1 MHHPVTV
8 VVEFGGVNTLLL
20 LSRESRRRQ
29 DKDRIYSDM
38 SAEGRHCRP
47 KKNVLRLQSAAT
59 SKSAGSA
66 ETEIADGTNDK
77 IVKAP
82 AAQIRSPLGQG
93 GTNMTLKTAKHILL
107 IATVGGAPE
116 LLSASIMRWKPKKV
130 VFVSSDDALYEID
143 EIAPKLAEN
152 GYELDVGRYEPLLLS
167 DPQSLGQC
175 VLDMRKGLERRTHQW
190 CERGEEFGCVVD
202 FTGGTKCMSAALV
215 LVARPWTNSRLS
227 YVEGDQRDRNDV
239 GTGASGQEQVVHE
252 ENPWDSLGYQVIE
265 DSKEAFDRHS
275 FREGAQQL
283 RDALKRVSVVD
294 SRKSELNALAT
305 FMEAYDLWR
314 NSEYKKALDKFRICK
329 KNLNDLAEALHP
341 IRPAELR
348 TYISYAQDHLTQ
360 LKDSAGNP
368 TKELIVD
375 LIADAMRRQG
385 EGRHV
390 DAVARLYR
398 AVEAIAQ
405 LRLWEE
411 FEIRTSSVP
420 IEHLPQPMR
429 ERMQA
434 RAENGKLKIALQE
447 AFEMLKHLGDPKGAQ
462 FAELGWNEKGSPLQ
476 IRNES
481 IAGHGFTPVS
491 AETTD
496 KLLEGVLLLADY
508 SHEDIFEFPKL
519 GPYGNS
525 NG

>member
-1 MHHPVTV
+1 
-8 VVEFGGVNTLLL
+8 
-20 LSRESRRRQ
+20 
-29 DKDRIYSDM
+29 
-38 SAEGRHCRP
+38 
-47 KKNVLRLQSAAT
+47 
-59 SKSAGSA
+59 
-66 ETEIADGTNDK
+66 
-77 IVKAP
+77 
-82 AAQIRSPLGQG
+82 
-93 GTNMTLKTAKHILL
+93 MTFQTAKHILL
-107 IATVGGAPE
+107 IATVGGSPE
-116 LLSASIMRWKPKKV
+116 PLSASIMRWKPKKI
-130 VFVSSDDALYEID
+130 VFVSSDDALYKID
-143 EIAPKLAEN
+143 EIALKLAEN

-175 VLDMRKGLERRTHQW
+175 VLDMRKGLERRTHRW

-227 YVEGDQRDRNDV
+227 YVGGAERDRNNV
-239 GTGASGQEQVVHE
+239 GTVVSGKEQVVHE

-283 RDALKRVSVVD
+283 RAALRRVSVTD

-305 FMEAYDLWR
+305 FMEAYDLWS
-314 NSEYKKALDKFRICK
+314 NSEYKQALDKFRSCK

-341 IRPAELR
+341 IPPDELR
-348 TYISYAQDHLTQ
+348 KYISRAQDHLTQ
-360 LKDSAGNP
+360 LKNSAGIP

-405 LRLWEE
+405 LRLWEVSK
-411 FEIRTSSVP
+411 ISTSSVLV
-420 IEHLPQPMR
+420 EHLPQPMR
-429 ERMQA
+429 ERLLA

-447 AFEMLKHLGDPKGAQ
+447 AFELLKHLGDSKGVR
-462 FAELGWNEKGSPLQ
+462 FAELGWSEIGSPLQ

-481 IAGHGFTPVS
+481 IAGHGFAPVS

-508 SHEDIFEFPKL
+508 SREDIFKFPKL

-525 NG
+525 TS